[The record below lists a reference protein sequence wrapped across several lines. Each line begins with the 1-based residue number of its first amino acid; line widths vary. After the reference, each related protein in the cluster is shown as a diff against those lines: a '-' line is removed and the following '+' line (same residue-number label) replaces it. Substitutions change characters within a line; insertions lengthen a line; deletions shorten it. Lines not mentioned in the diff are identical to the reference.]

1 MKNKFIIFLGNLYLI
16 FFFFSSTSANNIDP
30 KDFIQEIVDDA
41 KKILIASNSKEFKS
55 EKLTEIAKEK
65 VDIIGI
71 GYYSLGSYR
80 KALNDEQKEKY
91 NLLFKDY
98 FLKSFTS
105 RLSDYSDPKINVLS
119 SEKKNENYT
128 IVYSVLLATDKKP
141 EVKMDWRVYT
151 KNPQK
156 LLIRDVIIEGLSL
169 ARTQKEEFSSIIE
182 NNSGDINALFI
193 KLKEFST
200 Q

>member
-55 EKLTEIAKEK
+55 EKLTEMAKEK

-80 KALNDEQKEKY
+80 KTLNDEQKEKY

-128 IVYSVLLATDKKP
+128 IVYSLLLATDKKP

-182 NNSGDINALFI
+182 NNSGDINALFS
-193 KLKEFST
+193 KLKEFSE

>member
-41 KKILIASNSKEFKS
+41 KKILIASYSKEFKS

-128 IVYSVLLATDKKP
+128 IVYSMLLATDKKP

-182 NNSGDINALFI
+182 NNSGDINALFS
-193 KLKEFST
+193 KLKEFSEE
-200 Q
+200 

>member
-1 MKNKFIIFLGNLYLI
+1 MKNKFFIFLGKLYLI
-16 FFFFSSTSANNIDP
+16 FFFLPVAADNIDP

-80 KALNDEQKEKY
+80 KELNDEQKEKY

-128 IVYSVLLATDKKP
+128 MVYSLLLATDKKP

-193 KLKEFST
+193 KLKEFSE

>member
-16 FFFFSSTSANNIDP
+16 FFFSSVSANNIDP
-30 KDFIQEIVDDA
+30 KYFIQEIVDDV

-55 EKLTEIAKEK
+55 EKLTEMAKEK

-128 IVYSVLLATDKKP
+128 IVYSVLLGTDKKP

>member
-16 FFFFSSTSANNIDP
+16 FFFSSVSANNIDP
-30 KDFIQEIVDDA
+30 KYFIQEIVDDV
-41 KKILIASNSKEFKS
+41 KKILIASNSQEFKS
-55 EKLTEIAKEK
+55 EKLTEMAKEK

-128 IVYSVLLATDKKP
+128 IVYSLLLATDKKP

-182 NNSGDINALFI
+182 NNSGDINALFS
-193 KLKEFST
+193 KLKEFSE

>member
-16 FFFFSSTSANNIDP
+16 FFFFSPVSANNIDP

-55 EKLTEIAKEK
+55 DKLTEIAKEK

-128 IVYSVLLATDKKP
+128 IVYSLLLATDKKP
-141 EVKMDWRVYT
+141 EVKIDWRVYT

-193 KLKEFST
+193 KLKEFSE

>member
-1 MKNKFIIFLGNLYLI
+1 MKKNFLI
-16 FFFFSSTSANNIDP
+16 FFINFLLLLFLASKTQAGSSDP
-30 KDFIQEIVDDA
+30 KQFIQEIVDDA

-55 EKLTEIAKEK
+55 DKLTEMAKEK

-128 IVYSVLLATDKKP
+128 MVYSLLLATDKKP
-141 EVKMDWRVYT
+141 EVKMIWRVYT

-182 NNSGDINALFI
+182 NNSGDINALFS
-193 KLKEFST
+193 KLKEFSE

>member
-55 EKLTEIAKEK
+55 EKLTEMAKEK

-128 IVYSVLLATDKKP
+128 MVFSLLLATDKKP
-141 EVKMDWRVYT
+141 EVRIDWRVYT

-182 NNSGDINALFI
+182 NNSGDINALFS
-193 KLKEFST
+193 KLKEFSE

>member
-1 MKNKFIIFLGNLYLI
+1 M
-16 FFFFSSTSANNIDP
+16 
-30 KDFIQEIVDDA
+30 A
-41 KKILIASNSKEFKS
+41 KQ
-55 EKLTEIAKEK
+55 K

-80 KALNDEQKEKY
+80 KELNDDQKKEY
-91 NLLFKDY
+91 DFLFKDY

-105 RLSDYSDPKINVLS
+105 RLSDYSDPKIIVTS

-128 IVYSVLLATDKKP
+128 IVLSVLLATDKKP
-141 EVKMDWRVYT
+141 EVRMDWRVYT
-151 KNPQK
+151 KNPQN

-169 ARTQKEEFSSIIE
+169 ARTQKEEFASIIE

-193 KLKEFST
+193 ELRKFSN

>member
-16 FFFFSSTSANNIDP
+16 FFFSSVSANNIDP
-30 KDFIQEIVDDA
+30 EDFIQKIVDDV

-55 EKLTEIAKEK
+55 EKLTEMAKEK

-128 IVYSVLLATDKKP
+128 MVYSVLLATDKKP

>member
-16 FFFFSSTSANNIDP
+16 FFFFSSVSANNIYP
-30 KDFIQEIVDDA
+30 QDFIQEIVDDV
-41 KKILIASNSKEFKS
+41 KKILVASNSKEFKS

-128 IVYSVLLATDKKP
+128 MVYSVLLATDKKP

>member
-16 FFFFSSTSANNIDP
+16 FFFFLSASANNIDP

-193 KLKEFST
+193 KLKEFSE

>member
-1 MKNKFIIFLGNLYLI
+1 MKNKFFVLLGKLYLI
-16 FFFFSSTSANNIDP
+16 FFFFTPVFANNIDP

-41 KKILIASNSKEFKS
+41 KKILIATNSKEYKS
-55 EKLTEIAKEK
+55 KKLTEMAKKK

-128 IVYSVLLATDKKP
+128 MVYSVLLATDKKP

>member
-1 MKNKFIIFLGNLYLI
+1 MNKIKLVRIVLLIIFLSPSFVLAQKNKKDIQITLVSGPLPLPIYDDYP
-16 FFFFSSTSANNIDP
+16 NI
-30 KDFIQEIVDDA
+30 IRRI
-41 KKILIASNSKEFKS
+41 ILK
-55 EKLTEIAKEK
+55 
-65 VDIIGI
+65 
-71 GYYSLGSYR
+71 
-80 KALNDEQKEKY
+80 KEKY

-128 IVYSVLLATDKKP
+128 MVYSLLLATDKKP
-141 EVKMDWRVYT
+141 EVKINWRVYT

-193 KLKEFST
+193 K
-200 Q
+200 

>member
-80 KALNDEQKEKY
+80 KGLNDEQKEKY

-128 IVYSVLLATDKKP
+128 MVYSVLLATDKKP

-182 NNSGDINALFI
+182 NNSGDINALFS
-193 KLKEFST
+193 KLKEFSE

>member
-128 IVYSVLLATDKKP
+128 IVYSLLLATDKKP

>member
-16 FFFFSSTSANNIDP
+16 FFFFLSVSANNIDP

-41 KKILIASNSKEFKS
+41 KKILIASNSKELKS
-55 EKLTEIAKEK
+55 KKLTEMAKEN

-80 KALNDEQKEKY
+80 KTLNDEQKEKY

-128 IVYSVLLATDKKP
+128 IVFSLLLATDKKP
-141 EVKMDWRVYT
+141 EVRIDWRVYT

-182 NNSGDINALFI
+182 NNSGDINALFS
-193 KLKEFST
+193 KLKEFSE

>member
-16 FFFFSSTSANNIDP
+16 FFFFSSASANNIDP

-55 EKLTEIAKEK
+55 EKLTEMAKEK

-128 IVYSVLLATDKKP
+128 IVYSLLLATDKKP

-182 NNSGDINALFI
+182 NNSGDINALFS
-193 KLKEFST
+193 KLKEFSE

>member
-16 FFFFSSTSANNIDP
+16 FFFFLSASANNIDP

-141 EVKMDWRVYT
+141 EVKIDWRVYT

-182 NNSGDINALFI
+182 NNSGNINALFS
-193 KLKEFST
+193 KLKEFSE

>member
-16 FFFFSSTSANNIDP
+16 FFFFSSVSANNIDP
-30 KDFIQEIVDDA
+30 KDFIQEIVDDV

-55 EKLTEIAKEK
+55 EKLTDMAKEK

-119 SEKKNENYT
+119 SEKKNKNYT
-128 IVYSVLLATDKKP
+128 IVKSILVSTSERP
-141 EVKMDWRVYT
+141 QVNIDWRVYT
-151 KNPQK
+151 KDPESP
-156 LLIRDVIIEGLSL
+156 LIRDLII
-169 ARTQKEEFSSIIE
+169 
-182 NNSGDINALFI
+182 
-193 KLKEFST
+193 
-200 Q
+200 

>member
-16 FFFFSSTSANNIDP
+16 FFFSSVSANNIDP
-30 KDFIQEIVDDA
+30 KYFIQEIVDDV
-41 KKILIASNSKEFKS
+41 KKILIASNSQEFKS
-55 EKLTEIAKEK
+55 EKLTEMAKEK

-128 IVYSVLLATDKKP
+128 IVYSLLLATDKKP
-141 EVKMDWRVYT
+141 EVKIDWRVYT

-193 KLKEFST
+193 KLKEFSE

>member
-16 FFFFSSTSANNIDP
+16 FFFSSVSANNIYP
-30 KDFIQEIVDDA
+30 KDFIQEIVDDV
-41 KKILIASNSKEFKS
+41 KKILVASNSKEFKS
-55 EKLTEIAKEK
+55 EKLTAMAKEK

-182 NNSGDINALFI
+182 NNSGDINALFS
-193 KLKEFST
+193 KLKEFSE

>member
-128 IVYSVLLATDKKP
+128 MVYSVLLATDKKP

>member
-1 MKNKFIIFLGNLYLI
+1 MKNKFFIFLGNLYLI
-16 FFFFSSTSANNIDP
+16 FFFFSSVSENNIDP

-80 KALNDEQKEKY
+80 KELNDEQKEKY

-128 IVYSVLLATDKKP
+128 MVYSVLLATDKKP

>member
-16 FFFFSSTSANNIDP
+16 FFFSSVSANNIDP
-30 KDFIQEIVDDA
+30 KYFIQEIVDDV

-55 EKLTEIAKEK
+55 EKLTEMAKEK